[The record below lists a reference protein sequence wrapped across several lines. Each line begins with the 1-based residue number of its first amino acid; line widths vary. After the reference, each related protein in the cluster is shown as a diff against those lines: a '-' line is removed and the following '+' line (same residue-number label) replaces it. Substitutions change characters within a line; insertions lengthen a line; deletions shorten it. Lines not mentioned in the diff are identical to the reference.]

1 MSKVQYISIHSD
13 ALDKQMAF
21 SIYLPDG
28 YDGEQRFPVLYFLHG
43 RSGNE
48 NIIDGLDI
56 KSAADELMT
65 SGQISPMMI
74 VCPRMDSSR
83 GLNTAVTLHRAVVDG
98 MRIDTGRYE
107 DYFIHEVIPYID
119 RHFMTIPRRVHRFV
133 GGASAGGFAAA
144 HYGLQYPG
152 LFSRVGGHMPAIEIE
167 LDASDM
173 PYYGDEDSFH
183 KSNPLEFDSFEEQH
197 RKQLWYLDAGDE
209 DEGGFYNAV
218 ESLSG
223 ILKAHGIG
231 VEHHIF
237 PGHHNIQYIK
247 DNIRKYLIF
256 YGNSMLYGKLRSK
269 NRVS

>member
-1 MSKVQYISIHSD
+1 MSKVQYIDMHSD

-28 YDGEQRFPVLYFLHG
+28 YDGERIFPVLYFLHG

-48 NIIDGLDI
+48 SIIDELDI
-56 KSAADELMT
+56 KYVADELIA

-74 VCPRMDSSR
+74 VCPRMDNSR
-83 GLNTAVTLHRAVVDG
+83 GLNTTVTPHQAVVDG
-98 MRIDTGRYE
+98 MKIDTGRYE
-107 DYFIHEVIPYID
+107 DYFIQEVVPYID
-119 RHFMTIPRRVHRFV
+119 CHFKTIPNGDHRFI
-133 GGASAGGFAAA
+133 GGASAGGFAAV

-152 LFSRVGGHMPAIEIE
+152 LFSRIGGHMPAIEKE
-167 LDASDM
+167 LDTSDM

-183 KSNPLEFDSFEEQH
+183 KNNPLEFDSFEEQH

-223 ILKAHGIG
+223 RLKAHGIG

-237 PGHHNIQYIK
+237 PGHHNIQYTK

-256 YGNSMLYGKLRSK
+256 YENSMLYGKLRSK
-269 NRVS
+269 N

>member
-98 MRIDTGRYE
+98 MRVDTKTISFMRSSR
-107 DYFIHEVIPYID
+107 ISTVI
-119 RHFMTIPRRVHRFV
+119 
-133 GGASAGGFAAA
+133 
-144 HYGLQYPG
+144 L
-152 LFSRVGGHMPAIEIE
+152 
-167 LDASDM
+167 
-173 PYYGDEDSFH
+173 
-183 KSNPLEFDSFEEQH
+183 
-197 RKQLWYLDAGDE
+197 
-209 DEGGFYNAV
+209 
-218 ESLSG
+218 
-223 ILKAHGIG
+223 
-231 VEHHIF
+231 
-237 PGHHNIQYIK
+237 
-247 DNIRKYLIF
+247 
-256 YGNSMLYGKLRSK
+256 
-269 NRVS
+269 